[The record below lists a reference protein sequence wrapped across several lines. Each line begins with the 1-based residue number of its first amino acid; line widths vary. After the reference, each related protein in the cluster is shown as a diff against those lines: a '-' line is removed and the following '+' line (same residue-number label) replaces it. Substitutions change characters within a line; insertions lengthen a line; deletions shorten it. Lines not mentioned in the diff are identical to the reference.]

1 MVTTGFITDGYAF
14 EKGGSIHMK
23 NHISVKFKLI
33 SIMLAVA
40 TVPLAVAVLISYL
53 SSSSKA
59 KTDAQNNLAATAS
72 HIETELH
79 TTLLATQTSLEAF
92 ASSPATISFLK
103 SGTGIAS
110 VKNHMQAVVKS
121 FEDGATIVLTGTD
134 GMMILR
140 SDENSMAD
148 ISHRN
153 YFQAALRGEVYVSEV
168 VVSPSTNARNLV
180 MAVPVFDNDGKT
192 VIGVLHRT
200 LELGNIHDMLAE
212 NIEEG
217 FIVDNTGILAAH
229 SDYAISSDD
238 EPTSFVSSPYMT
250 SGLTNDTYISTAT
263 GTKTFVSYIKEPISG
278 YTICAV
284 RNYSDVISEA
294 RRSAMMI
301 VAVGIG
307 MLAVVLIIS
316 VIMANSF
323 TNPILAV
330 DGMLSALANGEFKS
344 IDSYTNRNDE
354 FGDMVRNSNSVIEKL
369 ESIVG
374 KIKSSSNTVNV
385 SSEELSDMAN
395 QISATADS
403 VAETVQEIASG
414 ATEQAEAVQNSAENA
429 GFITDAVEGVQ
440 KHANELNTLAERMK
454 HASEESGE
462 SLSNFHES
470 SEVMAVKIS
479 EIAQKIE
486 ATQVA
491 VANINSRVEGIS
503 DIAAQTNLLSLNASI
518 EAARAGDAG
527 RGFSVVAEEIRKLA
541 EDSDSL
547 AKEIHEVMEDLSNQS
562 ESAVVAAKEILEDN
576 MNQQT
581 ALATTIDSVKGM
593 LSDIEKT
600 VDSVEKISAETD
612 TCVESNKNVSTAMTS
627 LSAISEENAAAT
639 ETTGA
644 AVEELSA
651 TVTTLAS
658 SANNLKLIAEEL
670 NQEIEFFK

>member
-1 MVTTGFITDGYAF
+1 
-14 EKGGSIHMK
+14 MK
-23 NHISVKFKLI
+23 KHVSVKFKLI
-33 SIMLAVA
+33 AIMLAVA
-40 TVPLAVAVLISYL
+40 TVPLAVAVFISYKT
-53 SSSSKA
+53 SSAKA
-59 KTDAQNNLAATAS
+59 KLDAQNNLASEAS
-72 HIETELH
+72 YVESELH
-79 TTLLATQTSLEAF
+79 TTLLSTQTALEAF

-103 SGTGIAS
+103 TGTGIAS
-110 VKNHMQAVVKS
+110 VKNHMQTVVKS

-134 GMMILR
+134 GMMLLR

-168 VVSPSTNARNLV
+168 VVSPSTGARNLC
-180 MAVPVFDNDGKT
+180 MAVPVFDTDGKT
-192 VIGVLHRT
+192 VIGVVHRT
-200 LELGNIHDMLAE
+200 FELGNLHTTLADS
-212 NIEEG
+212 IEEG
-217 FIVDNTGILAAH
+217 FIIDNTGILAAH
-229 SDYAISSDD
+229 SDYTIDADD
-238 EPTSFVSSPYMT
+238 EPVSFASSPYMT
-250 SGLTNDTYISTAT
+250 SGLTSDTYISTAT
-263 GTKTFVSYIKEPISG
+263 GTKSYVSYVKEPISG
-278 YTICAV
+278 YTIAAA
-284 RNYSDVISEA
+284 RSYSDVISEA
-294 RRSAMMI
+294 RNSAVAI
-301 VAVGIG
+301 VIVGAG
-307 MLAVVLIIS
+307 MLVIVLIIS
-316 VIMANSF
+316 LLMATSF
-323 TNPILAV
+323 TKPILAV
-330 DGMLSALANGEFKS
+330 DDMLSSLANGEFKR
-344 IDSYTNRNDE
+344 IDAFTNRNDE
-354 FGDMVRNSNSVIEKL
+354 FGDMVRNSNAVIEKL

-374 KIKSSSNTVNV
+374 KIKSSSNTVNI

-429 GFITDAVEGVQ
+429 GFITDAIEGVQ

-454 HASEESGE
+454 QASETSGE

-470 SEVMAVKIS
+470 SEVMATKIS
-479 EIAQKIE
+479 EIAEKIE

-547 AKEIHEVMEDLSNQS
+547 AKEIHGVMEDLSNQS
-562 ESAVVAAKEILEDN
+562 ESAVVAAREILEDN
-576 MNQQT
+576 KLQQS
-581 ALATTIDSVKGM
+581 ALAETIDSVNGM
-593 LSDIEKT
+593 LADIEKT
-600 VDSVEKISAETD
+600 VDSVEKISGETD

-651 TVTTLAS
+651 TVTTLAA